1 MMFLVVSCILYAAK
15 LQLIVEVTMQRVGAI
30 SKNDV
35 ANMKR
40 NENQMI
46 IFYMREAAKSVGE
59 QPMNFTKLR

>member
-46 IFYMREAAKSVGE
+46 IIYMREVAKSVGE

>member
-1 MMFLVVSCILYAAK
+1 
-15 LQLIVEVTMQRVGAI
+15 MQRVGAI

-46 IFYMREAAKSVGE
+46 MFYIREAAKSVGE